1 MDMEPLRG
9 SDGYRCQNI
18 LRIWNRY
25 AVLVDTYIT
34 TYFGFETMSF
44 SRPRSGRISVA
55 IKTTVTPRPRSGRIS
70 ISYYDNLSYIKTTR
84 FLAQFLN
91 IAEQIFKKEV
101 NN

>member
-1 MDMEPLRG
+1 MKPLRG
-9 SDGYRCQNI
+9 YGRYRCQNI

-44 SRPRSGRISVA
+44 SRPRSGRIS
-55 IKTTVTPRPRSGRIS
+55 

-91 IAEQIFKKEV
+91 ITEQIFKKEV
-101 NN
+101 KQ